1 MLDFSHPDVSYET
14 LETYF
19 VIELQKMLLESRT
32 LGTGIQE
39 SAQTSK
45 LDQSETWPST
55 LGRVILGKLHPCL
68 RTRHLMRT
76 VQITPLS
83 WGYSTTMSGI

>member
-1 MLDFSHPDVSYET
+1 MKITFYLYGISKSLQAFFLFPPVFTKIGVIKWRHVNILLDFSHPDVTYET

-45 LDQSETWPST
+45 LDQS
-55 LGRVILGKLHPCL
+55 
-68 RTRHLMRT
+68 
-76 VQITPLS
+76 
-83 WGYSTTMSGI
+83 

>member
-1 MLDFSHPDVSYET
+1 MLDFSHPDVTDET

-39 SAQTSK
+39 SAQTSVRPK
-45 LDQSETWPST
+45 LDVATYVRPRDF
-55 LGRVILGKLHPCL
+55 G
-68 RTRHLMRT
+68 
-76 VQITPLS
+76 
-83 WGYSTTMSGI
+83 